1 MEVKKLTMPQIA
13 YPSVLR
19 EIAGP
24 PKELFYI
31 GADPAEWLGRPRV
44 AMVGTRHVSP
54 YGQQI
59 TAQFA
64 RELTEQGVVI
74 ISGLALGVDGI
85 AHGACLDAGGTT
97 VAVLFALGMAP
108 AAGRAAGRRGDTAEE
123 QAVLDL
129 LYGGITDGHEL
140 LLQTSLPAV
149 QFNQALTMLEISGKV
164 RALGNNH
171 WTAA

>member
-1 MEVKKLTMPQIA
+1 LPW
-13 YPSVLR
+13 SR
-19 EIAGP
+19 
-24 PKELFYI
+24 
-31 GADPAEWLGRPRV
+31 
-44 AMVGTRHVSP
+44 
-54 YGQQI
+54 
-59 TAQFA
+59 
-64 RELTEQGVVI
+64 
-74 ISGLALGVDGI
+74 
-85 AHGACLDAGGTT
+85 GGTNNLIKT
-97 VAVLFALGMAP
+97 GATPVTCAEDVLFALGMDP